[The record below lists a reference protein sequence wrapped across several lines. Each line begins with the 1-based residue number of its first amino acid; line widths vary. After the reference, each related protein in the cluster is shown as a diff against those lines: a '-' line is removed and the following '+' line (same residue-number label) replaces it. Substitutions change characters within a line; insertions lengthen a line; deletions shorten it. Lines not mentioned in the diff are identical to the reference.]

1 MDSPRLFE
9 LLVFFQ
15 EVAGLDLIQP
25 LVTLLEAFPKGVVT
39 SYMHENEKAHNRE
52 VTEEAHE
59 REEKEEGK
67 IEGSSIAQHFF

>member
-1 MDSPRLFE
+1 
-9 LLVFFQ
+9 
-15 EVAGLDLIQP
+15 
-25 LVTLLEAFPKGVVT
+25 
-39 SYMHENEKAHNRE
+39 MHENEKAHNRE